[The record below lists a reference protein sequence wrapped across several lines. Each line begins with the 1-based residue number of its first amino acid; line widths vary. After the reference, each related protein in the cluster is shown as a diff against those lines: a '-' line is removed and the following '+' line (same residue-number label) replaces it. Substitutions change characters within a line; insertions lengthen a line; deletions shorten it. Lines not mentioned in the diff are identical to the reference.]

1 MRQINDEAGRSWEAV
16 AVPTHGA
23 HMKLGATLA
32 YRPTDQ
38 PDAEPLLTPVT
49 FNSDRAAEFAIR
61 TMSDAELRRRLVMA
75 GATGQPVDPATR

>member
-1 MRQINDEAGRSWEAV
+1 MRTITDEAGRSWEAL

-32 YRPTDQ
+32 FRAADQ
-38 PDAEPLLTPVT
+38 PDADPLLTPIT

-75 GATGQPVDPATR
+75 GAAA